1 MAVEI
6 NEAAIASRQVVP
18 ITWDQGILDGEVVQL
33 FCANPEN
40 GDISNSGL
48 SANDGKGS
56 VSYPLGYVGTTEIT
70 VFDNHGN
77 SDFGVIQIG
86 EGDEITQPEPPV
98 EPTVPVDPNYGIDIP
113 VDPGYGV
120 DEGTGPVKPDQS
132 LPEPEQPV
140 DPNWGIEE
148 GSGLIDLLPTHP
160 IVYPPEI
167 NPLG

>member
-1 MAVEI
+1 MAVEV
-6 NEAAIASRQVVP
+6 NEAAVASRQVVP
-18 ITWDQGILDGEVVQL
+18 ITWDQSVLDGEFVQL
-33 FCANPEN
+33 YCANPEN

-77 SDFGVIQIG
+77 SDFGVIVVG

-98 EPTVPVDPNYGIDIP
+98 EPTVPVDPGYGIP
-113 VDPGYGV
+113 
-120 DEGTGPVKPDQS
+120 EGGEHPDHT

-140 DPNWGIEE
+140 DPGWGIEE
-148 GSGLIDLLPTHP
+148 GSGLGDLLPTHP